1 MSTAPAHALQ
11 GKVICRSFTAS
22 GQLVDTISCDDMRLS
37 LDELRWHAAEM
48 NRYLVSQGSQLQAI
62 YLLV

>member
-1 MSTAPAHALQ
+1 MSTAPFHALQ

-22 GQLVDTISCDDMRLS
+22 GRLVDTISCDDMRLS

-62 YLLV
+62 YLLI

>member
-1 MSTAPAHALQ
+1 MSTAPALALQ
-11 GKVICRSFTAS
+11 GKVICRSFTTS
-22 GQLVDTISCDDMRLS
+22 GRLVDTISCDDMRLS

-62 YLLV
+62 YLLI

>member
-1 MSTAPAHALQ
+1 MSTALAHALQ

-22 GQLVDTISCDDMRLS
+22 GRLADTISCDDMRLS
-37 LDELRWHAAEM
+37 LDDLRWHAAEM

>member
-1 MSTAPAHALQ
+1 MTTAASHALQ

-22 GQLVDTISCDDMRLS
+22 GRLVDTISCDDMRLS

-48 NRYLVSQGSQLQAI
+48 NRYLVSQGSQLRAI

>member
-1 MSTAPAHALQ
+1 MNTAPSHALQ

-22 GQLVDTISCDDMRLS
+22 GRPVDTISCDDMQLS